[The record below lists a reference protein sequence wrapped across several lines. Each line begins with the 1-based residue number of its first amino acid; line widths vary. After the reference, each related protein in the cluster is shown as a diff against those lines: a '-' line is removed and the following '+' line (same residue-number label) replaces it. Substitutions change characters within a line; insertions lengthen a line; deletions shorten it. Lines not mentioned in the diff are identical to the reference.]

1 MKRAQLDLLLRARA
15 EKKPTVLVTDLT
27 GGTQCLLI
35 DGEASGDLEIDDR
48 LAAEIGR
55 AQSDD
60 RSLTVDIDQGKFF
73 IQIFNPPRRMIV
85 VGAVHIAQFLVPMA
99 AIAGYAVTVVD
110 PRGAFATDL
119 RFPGVTLLQEW
130 PDDALES
137 LAPDRRTAVVTLT
150 HDPKLDDPALA
161 IALRSDAFYIGS
173 LGSRRT
179 HARRLDRLR
188 DLGISD
194 RAMERIN
201 GPIGL
206 DIGAV
211 SPAEIAISILGEI
224 TQTLHR
230 PAADKAA

>member
-1 MKRAQLDLLLRARA
+1 MKRAQLELLLRARA

-27 GGTQCLLI
+27 GGAQLLLI
-35 DGEASGDLEIDDR
+35 DGEASGDLKADDKLIAEID
-48 LAAEIGR
+48 R
-55 AQSDD
+55 ARIDD
-60 RSLTVDIDQGKFF
+60 RSLTVETERGKVF

-119 RFPGVTLLQEW
+119 RFPGVTLSQEW
-130 PDDALES
+130 PDDALET
-137 LAPDRRTAVVTLT
+137 LTPDRRTAVVTLT

-161 IALRSDAFYIGS
+161 IALRSDVFYIGA

-188 DLGISD
+188 ELGIAD
-194 RAMERIN
+194 RTLDRIN